1 MYSGLFRT
9 LIAFVA
15 AVMTMPAL
23 LSANAQAQTTSTRQ
37 GQTYPTKPIRLI
49 VPFTPG
55 GTNDILARMVAI
67 HLSEALGESVIVD
80 NRAGGEGLIGT
91 EIAVKA
97 RPDGYTLLL
106 VSSA

>member
-1 MYSGLFRT
+1 MLM
-9 LIAFVA
+9 LIPFFPRPISALIVIFVA
-15 AVMTMPAL
+15 LMPDA
-23 LSANAQAQTTSTRQ
+23 AWAQASKAAS
-37 GQTYPTKPIRLI
+37 GQYPAKSIRLI

-55 GTNDILARMVAI
+55 GTNDLLARMI
-67 HLSEALGESVIVD
+67 STHLSQTLGESVIVD
-80 NRAGGEGLIGT
+80 NRSGGEGLIGT